1 MPYFYRET
9 SLHAASDNSRHERS
23 DFDHVTCT
31 SHVCI
36 LCKRNMA
43 DSSSSESSSTS
54 GSDYSDFEAA
64 VEEEINETVEPFSEI
79 KPWRFE
85 PPGRTTENRDLEED
99 TEPIR
104 PRRRDQESDEW

>member
-1 MPYFYRET
+1 
-9 SLHAASDNSRHERS
+9 
-23 DFDHVTCT
+23 
-31 SHVCI
+31 
-36 LCKRNMA
+36 MA

-54 GSDYSDFEAA
+54 GSDYSDYEAA

-79 KPWRFE
+79 KPWRFK